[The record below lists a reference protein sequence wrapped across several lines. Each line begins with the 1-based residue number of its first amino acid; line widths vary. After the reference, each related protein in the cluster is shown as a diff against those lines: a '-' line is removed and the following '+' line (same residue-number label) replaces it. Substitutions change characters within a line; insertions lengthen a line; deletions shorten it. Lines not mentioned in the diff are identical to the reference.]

1 MTAVSNSVTTTL
13 DPHGVAT
20 VTLDRPAKHNAFDDA
35 LIAELTEK
43 LLQLG
48 RDPAVRVVVLT
59 GAGPSFSAGGD
70 LEWMRSMARFTEAQN
85 LEDADRLAELM
96 SVLDT
101 CPKPTVA
108 RVNGQAYGGGV
119 GLIACCDVAIAV
131 EGARFAL
138 TEVRLGLA
146 PAVIAPFVINAIGE
160 RHARRWFLS
169 AEAFDAARARE
180 VGLVHEVVPAAG
192 LDAAVTAVVDA
203 LLAGGPVAQAQAK
216 QLLLKA
222 RPRSAAAARELRKL
236 TVRTIAQLRAGAEGQ
251 DGLAAFLEKRAPG
264 WKKPR

>member
-1 MTAVSNSVTTTL
+1 MTAGSNSVALAL
-13 DPHGVAT
+13 DPRGVAT
-20 VTLDRPAKHNAFDDA
+20 LTLDRPAKHNAFDDA
-35 LIAELTEK
+35 LIAELTER
-43 LLQLG
+43 LLALG
-48 RDPAVRVVVLT
+48 RDPAVRAIVLT
-59 GAGPSFSAGGD
+59 GAGASFSAGGD
-70 LEWMRSMARFTEAQN
+70 LEWMRSMARFTEEQN
-85 LEDADRLAELM
+85 LADADELAELM

-131 EGARFAL
+131 AGARFAL

-146 PAVIAPFVINAIGE
+146 PAVIAPYLINAIGE
-160 RHARRWFLS
+160 RHARRWFLT

-192 LDAAVTAVVDA
+192 LDAAVTAVLDA
-203 LLAGGPVAQAQAK
+203 LLAGGPTAQAQAK
-216 QLLLKA
+216 QLVLKA
-222 RPRSAAAARELRKL
+222 RPRSAAATRELRKL

-251 DGLAAFLEKRAPG
+251 EGLAAFLEKRVPK
-264 WKKPR
+264 WRS

>member
-1 MTAVSNSVTTTL
+1 MTAGSSSVRVAT
-13 DPHGVAT
+13 DPRGVAT
-20 VTLDRPAKHNAFDDA
+20 VALDRPDRHNAFDDA
-35 LIAELTEK
+35 LIAELTER
-43 LLQLG
+43 LLRLG
-48 RDPAVRVVVLT
+48 RDAAVRLIVLT
-59 GAGPSFSAGGD
+59 GTGTSFSAGGD
-70 LEWMRSMARFTEAQN
+70 LEWMRSMARFTEEQN

-96 SVLDT
+96 GVLDA

-146 PAVIAPFVINAIGE
+146 PAVIAPYVINAIGE
-160 RHARRWFLS
+160 RHARRWFLT

-180 VGLVHEVVPAAG
+180 VGLVHEVVPPAG

-203 LLAGGPVAQAQAK
+203 LLAGGPLAQAQAK

-222 RPRSAAAARELRKL
+222 RPRSTAAARELRKF

-251 DGLAAFLEKRAPG
+251 EGLAAFLEKRPPK
-264 WKKPR
+264 WRR

>member
-1 MTAVSNSVTTTL
+1 MTTVQSTVDSR
-13 DPHGVAT
+13 GVAT

-35 LIAELTEK
+35 LIAELTESLLK
-43 LLQLG
+43 LS

-59 GAGPSFSAGGD
+59 GAGASFSAGGD
-70 LEWMRSMARFTEAQN
+70 LEWMRSMAKFTEEQN

-96 SVLDT
+96 NVLDS

-119 GLIACCDVAIAV
+119 GLIACCDIAIAV

-146 PAVIAPFVINAIGE
+146 PAVIAPYLINAIGE
-160 RHARRWFLS
+160 RHARRWFLT
-169 AEAFDAARARE
+169 AEAFGAVRARE

-192 LDAAVTAVVDA
+192 LDAAITALLDA
-203 LLAGGPVAQAQAK
+203 LLAGGPLAQAQAK

-236 TVRTIAQLRAGAEGQ
+236 TVRTIAQLRAGKEGQ
-251 DGLAAFLEKRAPG
+251 EGLAAFLEKRDPK
-264 WKKPR
+264 WRS

>member
-1 MTAVSNSVTTTL
+1 MTAVIASI
-13 DPHGVAT
+13 DARGIAT
-20 VTLDRPAKHNAFDDA
+20 VTLDRPAKHNAFDAA
-35 LIAELTEK
+35 LIGELTER
-43 LLQLG
+43 LLALG

-59 GAGPSFSAGGD
+59 GVGASFSAGGD
-70 LEWMRSMARFTEAQN
+70 LEWMRSMARFTEEQN
-85 LEDADRLAELM
+85 LEDADQLAELM
-96 SVLDT
+96 SVLDG

-146 PAVIAPFVINAIGE
+146 PAVISPYVINAIGE
-160 RHARRWFLS
+160 RHARRWFLT
-169 AEAFDAARARE
+169 AETFDAARACE
-180 VGLVHEVVPAAG
+180 VGLVHEVVPLPQ
-192 LDAAVTAVVDA
+192 LDAAVSAVLDA
-203 LLAGGPVAQAQAK
+203 LLAGGPQAQAHAK
-216 QLLLKA
+216 QLLVRA

-251 DGLAAFLEKRAPG
+251 DGLAAFLEKRPPR
-264 WKKPR
+264 WKR